1 MLKIKNISTS
11 LLVDVLSSLL
21 ILPLLRPQFLNVGI
35 FQYVKLVFQCVKY
48 IRFIFIV
55 DQIHF
60 GFLSGIEDVGKMY
73 LGEFYPKE

>member
-21 ILPLLRPQFLNVGI
+21 IRPLLRLQFTNVGI
-35 FQYVKLVFQCVKY
+35 FKYVKLVFQYVKY